1 MGKEEEEKRN
11 RRKGGTEEEE
21 KRNRRKGG
29 TEEEEKRKRLTNVY
43 LKYNQNY
50 MNEYLNEKFNA

>member
-29 TEEEEKRKRLTNVY
+29 KKEEEKRKRLTKVY
-43 LKYNQNY
+43 LKYN
-50 MNEYLNEKFNA
+50 